1 MSVVEGADATPAS
14 SDAGGAEG
22 PAASEADGAKEPDAS
37 SCTAAE
43 GPVVEE
49 QPATTAIAS
58 ATPTAVWMRFFIAF
72 PIFQSHGTKGLI
84 QTSLIPTYSE

>member
-1 MSVVEGADATPAS
+1 MSVVEGADAPPAS

-22 PAASEADGAKEPDAS
+22 LAASEADGAKEPDAS

-49 QPATTAIAS
+49 HPATTAIAS
-58 ATPTAVWMRFFIAF
+58 ARPTAIWIRFLIAF
-72 PIFQSHGTKGLI
+72 TIFHGHGHKGVCRRL
-84 QTSLIPTYSE
+84 